1 MITLFSIEREEYIS
15 ERKEIEENYKRME
28 RMTEKKDDQLEEMR
42 VEIERLAGKL
52 CAAESK
58 LYEVMG

>member
-1 MITLFSIEREEYIS
+1 MESDQ
-15 ERKEIEENYKRME
+15 NYNDLKRML
-28 RMTEKKDDQLEEMR
+28 EKKDDQLEEMR

-58 LYEVMG
+58 LYEVTS

>member
-1 MITLFSIEREEYIS
+1 MYLERAEYMG
-15 ERKEIEENYKRME
+15 ERKDIEENYNGLRRML
-28 RMTEKKDDQLEEMR
+28 EKKDDQLEEMR

-58 LYEVMG
+58 LYEVTG

>member
-1 MITLFSIEREEYIS
+1 MNDICLERAEYMS
-15 ERKEIEENYKRME
+15 ERKDIEDNYNGLRRML
-28 RMTEKKDDQLEEMR
+28 EKKDDQLEEMR

-58 LYEVMG
+58 LYEVTG